1 MGARFRG
8 FLPVVVDVETS
19 GFDPVRHAVLE
30 IAALTLRF
38 ERGALVIDAR
48 HQWPVR
54 PFAEAEI
61 APDSLR
67 VTGID
72 LNDPKRGAI
81 AEAEAI
87 KRFFKIVRG
96 QIKAQGCHRGVL
108 VAHNAVFDA
117 AFLRS
122 AAKRANAKRDPFH
135 PIHHHRHRRPR
146 RRRLWPHGAGRSL
159 RTGRH
164 RLQQEASAQRP
175 LRRRALRNAV
185 LQDRQQLGGGAGA
198 AYPLGAAKAANSG
211 LIRQDRDPSRLR
223 NNGDPAFREQ
233 KNC

>member
-1 MGARFRG
+1 MASEENALALANKGVVSMAARFRG

-19 GFDPVRHAVLE
+19 GFDSVRHAVLE

-38 ERGALVIDAR
+38 DGGALVIDAG

-54 PFAEAEI
+54 PFADAEI

-72 LNDPKRGAI
+72 LNDPNRSTIG
-81 AEAEAI
+81 EAEAI

-135 PIHHHRHRRPR
+135 PFTTIDTAALAAVAYGHTVLGEACAR
-146 RRRLWPHGAGRSL
+146 AGIDYSKDQA
-159 RTGRH
+159 H
-164 RLQQEASAQRP
+164 SALYDAERCAM
-175 LRRRALRNAV
+175 LFCKIVNAWS
-185 LQDRQQLGGGAGA
+185 QAQGPQAPWRQ
-198 AYPLGAAKAANSG
+198 PSG
-211 LIRQDRDPSRLR
+211 
-223 NNGDPAFREQ
+223 
-233 KNC
+233 